1 MYSGDRFSPEIK
13 ERAERV
19 TSRIELHFVRHGEKE
34 NDKTKPDEM
43 IELTE
48 TGRGQARS
56 KAHDDDIT
64 QSVSF
69 GSPRVRTQ
77 QTAGL
82 MMSGGLDG
90 ITGDESLEELRAKLN
105 KDLAIGSKMAVE
117 KRLNFNLDLSK
128 EYVKKAMEASE
139 RNEWLKFLVEQ
150 SDDLVTSLDD
160 AESDSYSRI
169 AGRIAE
175 IVKKYLD
182 IAPRFDKLA
191 QDEKKNVEDTLK
203 RFLGTHQGIGE
214 SFLAKVIEKTKG
226 ISMRDAFVSA
236 LGNQGFGYAEGFDVQ
251 VETVDGKKQT
261 VRISFKKEKDGQTL
275 FEFNE
280 LVPKELIEEMILQK

>member
-1 MYSGDRFSPEIK
+1 MSNGERFRPEIK

-19 TSRIELHFVRHGEKE
+19 TSQIELHFVRHGEKE

-48 TGRGQARS
+48 TGRSQAVAKS
-56 KAHDDDIT
+56 KDDDIT

-90 ITGDESLEELRAKLN
+90 ITGEESLEELKAKLN
-105 KDLAIGSKMAVE
+105 KGLAVGSKMAVE

-128 EYVKKAMEASE
+128 EYVKQAMEASAK
-139 RNEWLKFLVEQ
+139 NEWLKFLVEQ
-150 SDDLVTSLDD
+150 SDDLVISLND

-169 AGRIAE
+169 AGRVAE

-191 QDEKKNVEDTLK
+191 QDEKKTVEDTLK

-226 ISMRDAFVSA
+226 VSMRDAFVSA

-251 VETVDGKKQT
+251 IETVDGKKQT
-261 VRISFKKEKDGQTL
+261 LRISFKKEKDGQTL

-280 LVPKELIEEMILQK
+280 LVPKELIEQMILQK